1 MNLNRLLSQYFPDL
15 SSAPTIEVFDET
27 NLFIVYKHIIETL
40 QMVPEIEQNVIKGL
54 AFCLYEVLDN
64 VITHSGKKNGT
75 VLFHYSHE
83 QRRMRLVVADDGV
96 GIKDSMSKN
105 PLYKDIDE
113 AYAIQICIQKNVT
126 DGNGMGFGL
135 FSTSRLVDHVGIS
148 MQIQSG
154 DYLLIYDGKESI
166 VKDAR
171 NWQGTV
177 VFLDLHSDQDFN
189 PDEIAKDCVEEYD
202 EMFLD
207 DEETALW

>member
-1 MNLNRLLSQYFPDL
+1 MNLNRLLSQYFRDL
-15 SSAPTIEVFDET
+15 PSTPTIEVFDET
-27 NLFIVYKHIIETL
+27 NLFTVYKHIIETL

-83 QRRMRLVVADDGV
+83 QNRMRLVVADDGV
-96 GIKDSMSKN
+96 GILATMSSN
-105 PLYKDIDE
+105 PVYKDIDE
-113 AYAIQICIQKNVT
+113 ARAIQICIQKNVT

-135 FSTSRLVDHVGIS
+135 FSTSRLVDHAGIS
-148 MQIQSG
+148 MQIHSG
-154 DYLLIYDGKESI
+154 EHMLVYDGKDSI
-166 VKDAR
+166 VQGAR
-171 NWQGTV
+171 HWQGTV
-177 VFLDLHSDQDFN
+177 IFLDLHSDIDFN

-207 DEETALW
+207 DEDATLW